1 MVTMNNLNRMNQ
13 VNFQANNKNNSP
25 YAHIIKENPLQ
36 QVASSVQT
44 HASNFSNIG
53 KAIMKGEGTDYTLGR
68 MNDTTL
74 RMGSLGI
81 ATLASAKSLST
92 ISGVGE
98 FLGFCMW
105 FVSMGISPKIVNKM
119 VQVKYGLDL
128 DKEYVDSYG
137 RRNKLFSDP
146 GFICWDLIPDEEL
159 NRIGDRMGVPKNIV
173 NRKEAIQEKI
183 TQVVVQS
190 KTWVM
195 VSAGVAT
202 PVIASLLGDALRKP
216 TDKFFGWL
224 HSKTMSN
231 LESSI
236 KSALDSGNTQ
246 KAQQLLKKAV
256 QKTYGNSDATAMA
269 RIWKNAP
276 DEVVKKSG
284 LIDGAVKRL
293 GEMMQKA
300 KKALSGEKAWIGKTS
315 HSASAAANA
324 KKLTAIIEHL
334 QANPDKAKEG
344 MQVLEQHIQTAKGW
358 KELLMKYEHL
368 MDNAT
373 KEMIRVKTISLESG
387 FGSMAKVL
395 AEAAKGNADPKTL
408 QTLLRGIND
417 AQAQRRTVEQ
427 LAKFLGED
435 VAKEVKSLIGKG
447 QTEKAIDL
455 ISKRPFKFV
464 DDGVKEVLLHK
475 RWLKRIG
482 VIGIGLVAATALYVF
497 FFMGNSNKYNP
508 RIKEN

>member
-1 MVTMNNLNRMNQ
+1 MNQ
-13 VNFQANNKNNSP
+13 VTFKANNNNMP
-25 YAHIIKENPLQ
+25 YAHIVKENPLQ
-36 QVASSVQT
+36 SVASSVQI
-44 HASNFSNIG
+44 HASNIKNVG
-53 KAIMKGEGTDYTLGR
+53 KAITKGEGSDYSLGR

-105 FVSMGISPKIVNKM
+105 FVSMGLSPKIVNKM
-119 VQVKYGLDL
+119 VEVKYGLDL
-128 DKEYVDSYG
+128 DKEYIDSYG
-137 RRNKLFSDP
+137 RRNKLFADP
-146 GFICWDLIPDEEL
+146 GFICWDLMPDEEL
-159 NRIGDRMGVPKNIV
+159 YRIGDRMGVPKNIV

-183 TQVVVQS
+183 TQVVIQS

-202 PVIASLLGDALRKP
+202 PVMASLLGDALRKP
-216 TDKFFGWL
+216 VDKFFGWL

-231 LESSI
+231 LEGNI
-236 KSALDSGNTQ
+236 KKALDSGNT
-246 KAQQLLKKAV
+246 KRAEQLLKKAV
-256 QKTYGNSDATAMA
+256 QRTYGNSDATAMA
-269 RIWKNAP
+269 RIWKSAP
-276 DEVVKKSG
+276 DEAVKKSG
-284 LIDGAVKRL
+284 LLDGAVKRL

-300 KKALSGEKAWIGKTS
+300 KKAITGEKAWIGKTS
-315 HSASAAANA
+315 HSASRATDA
-324 KKLTAIIEHL
+324 KKFKAILEHL

-344 MQVLEQHIQTAKGW
+344 MQVLEKHINTAKGW
-358 KELLMKYEHL
+358 KDLLMKYEHL
-368 MDNAT
+368 MDDAT
-373 KEMIRVKTISLESG
+373 KEIIKTKTISLESG
-387 FGSMAKVL
+387 FGSMAKVF
-395 AEAAKGNADPKTL
+395 AEAAKGNANPKTL
-408 QTLLRGIND
+408 KTLLTGIND

-427 LAKFLGED
+427 LAKFIGDD
-435 VAKEVKSLIGKG
+435 VAKEVKDLIGAGK
-447 QTEKAIDL
+447 TETAIDL

-464 DDGVKEVLLHK
+464 DDGVKEVLLHR

-482 VIGIGLVAATALYVF
+482 AIGIGLVAATALYVF